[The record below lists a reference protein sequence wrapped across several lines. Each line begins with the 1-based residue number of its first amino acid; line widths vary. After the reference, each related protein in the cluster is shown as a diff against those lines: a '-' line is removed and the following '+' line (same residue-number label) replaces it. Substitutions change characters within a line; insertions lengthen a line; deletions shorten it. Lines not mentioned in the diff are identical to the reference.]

1 MWKALKWLIG
11 LFDPPIEQ
19 KKIEKSIDKIEKDGY
34 ITNITLQDVIQPE
47 VTIPVEQTDCEQ
59 VSKEIS
65 VREFLNVKQRG
76 LTNAECKSVLGVA
89 WVSIRQGATPKE
101 LLEYNALVKQ
111 DKINRLNINRRSI

>member
-76 LTNAECKSVLGVA
+76 LTNAECESVLGVA
-89 WVSIRQGATPKE
+89 WVSIRQGATPEE